1 MITVQQ
7 RCGKTKTKMHH
18 DLCDQIAMLTLMNQ
32 IMLVSLYAGQPVFC
46 DL

>member
-7 RCGKTKTKMHH
+7 RCGKRKTKMHH
-18 DLCDQIAMLTLMNQ
+18 DLCDVTLMNQ
-32 IMLVSLYAGQPVFC
+32 IMLVSLYARQRVFC